1 MIISGAT
8 QGVYTWCF
16 LLALFINSILMVKFL
31 RKEYDIGTI
40 LGFLFY
46 ENFGFIL
53 GAKVLSY
60 FADYP
65 KYDSILDSG
74 MSAYGALIGGFLMI
88 YIFCLEF
95 KLPLIKFFTKYVI
108 LLPLIYAIGKL
119 GCFFGGCCY
128 GVECSLPISVV
139 YLNSMDAPNN
149 ISLFPV
155 QLVES
160 IVNFII
166 FVWLILEKKSDMWK
180 IGWTFVLCGL
190 SKFILDFFR
199 ASWAYSISVN
209 QWISIFL
216 CIIGIN
222 IILTNL
228 KKKKI

>member
-8 QGVYTWCF
+8 QGIYTWCF

-166 FVWLILEKKSDMWK
+166 FVWLILEKKERY
-180 IGWTFVLCGL
+180 VENR
-190 SKFILDFFR
+190 LDFCIV
-199 ASWAYSISVN
+199 WSI
-209 QWISIFL
+209 
-216 CIIGIN
+216 
-222 IILTNL
+222 
-228 KKKKI
+228 KIYIRFF